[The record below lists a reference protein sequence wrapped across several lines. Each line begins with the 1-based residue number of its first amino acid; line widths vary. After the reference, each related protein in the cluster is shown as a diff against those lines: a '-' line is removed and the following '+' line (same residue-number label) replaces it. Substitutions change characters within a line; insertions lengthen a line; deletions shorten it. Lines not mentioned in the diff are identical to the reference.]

1 MNVIATDPSDLSP
14 VTMLEVNQHL
24 HRGDEVDE
32 SISAKI
38 LAATRSIELTVG
50 PIMDSSW
57 RATFDRVPKHHYIY
71 LPAWLVTEISAVV
84 AIDGDGVETPLAAV
98 TDYVAE
104 LGHRPGRIRLVN
116 PVSGGLR
123 VDFSAGWESP
133 AAVPAELKHAVLLEI
148 GHMDAHREAVIQ
160 ARPGQAFQEL
170 PRAIQHLTAVY
181 AAAMSLAWGQA

>member
-84 AIDGDGVETPLAAV
+84 AIDGDGAFLMNLCGLPTIAWQNPPNLIHLLFDNQCYER
-98 TDYVAE
+98 
-104 LGHRPGRIRLVN
+104 RP
-116 PVSGGLR
+116 
-123 VDFSAGWESP
+123 AG
-133 AAVPAELKHAVLLEI
+133 
-148 GHMDAHREAVIQ
+148 
-160 ARPGQAFQEL
+160 
-170 PRAIQHLTAVY
+170 
-181 AAAMSLAWGQA
+181 